1 MRNTLRGGGVL
12 AVAAL
17 VISGLA
23 TTPAAH
29 ADPSFTPDS
38 DDIVGVGSD
47 TTEFVMNKLAA
58 GFNARA
64 IGGTQQM
71 ASFNATGTATIV
83 PRNGA
88 AAIPRPNG
96 SSAGIDALQA
106 ESDLSFARSSRGPN
120 PTGDEGLLFFP
131 YAKDT
136 LGYVFSKP
144 GSHVN
149 KNLGAKQLKAIYTC
163 QKTNWKAFGMPKG
176 HIHAGVPQA
185 GSGTR
190 TFFLA
195 SIGVD
200 ETQIQDA
207 IAQPNTKCNVHEVQE
222 HDPTA
227 VIGDKNAIAPFS
239 LARYTIL
246 RKAVKSTIGYAA
258 KAKFNVKRNV
268 YNVIRAD
275 DVDALGQFFDDTSWI
290 CTKKAAKEIIS
301 GQGFTRLPAGQCG
314 VAIVA

>member
-1 MRNTLRGGGVL
+1 MRTTLRGGGVL

-17 VISGLA
+17 VVSGLA
-23 TTPAAH
+23 TAPTAS
-29 ADPSFTPDS
+29 ADPSFTPDA

-71 ASFNATGTATIV
+71 ASFNATGTSTIV
-83 PRNGA
+83 PRSGA
-88 AAIPRPNG
+88 SAIPRPNG

-144 GSHVN
+144 GSHVR
-149 KNLGAKQLKAIYTC
+149 KDLGANQLKAIYTC
-163 QKTNWKAFGMPKG
+163 QKTNWKAFGMPAG
-176 HIHAGVPQA
+176 HIHARVPQA

-190 TFFLA
+190 SFFIA
-195 SIGVD
+195 SIGID
-200 ETQIQDA
+200 ETQLQDA
-207 IAQPNTKCNVHEVQE
+207 IAQPNRQCSVIEVQE

-239 LARYTIL
+239 LARFTIL
-246 RKAVKSTIGYAA
+246 RKAVKTTIGYAA
-258 KAKFNVKRNV
+258 QAKFNVKRNV
-268 YNVIRAD
+268 YNVIRSAD
-275 DVDALGQFFDDTSWI
+275 VAALGQYFNADSWI
-290 CTKKAAKEIIS
+290 CTKKPAKEIIAN
-301 GQGFTRLPAGQCG
+301 QGFTRLPTGQCG
-314 VAIVA
+314 VPIVA